1 MASPLGLC
9 QLLLE
14 PLQSVL
20 SGRCFTA
27 SLTLSRRT
35 HSQKGSSGARYIASR
50 FHLLGDLGNLSVVSL
65 LKWFSGCPMV
75 NVTNIAPHRSSIHK
89 KPEYEEQNVSKD
101 AISLIHS
108 PLSAIQLPPSQQG
121 VLELHSLSCVSSTS
135 KTPISKSLSPMVHGG
150 ASQSVSLPA
159 TASPT
164 MAATHFLPL
173 SNQSKSKPSC
183 SDCVSGTSGLPV
195 DPVMLCDELVDEL
208 ISVWESFSSQPTS
221 SCDGIPSTFDSGTV
235 LPGSTNASNTYNET
249 LPDSES
255 FLAEFQCDFELS
267 LRHSESTSPSSSPLR
282 ECSNTLST
290 PTPHCPIASS
300 DCLQLTPANLC
311 VPDHS
316 PELFTGS
323 HKKLCASSAAD
334 ENLSP
339 ELFSSPSAGSPAPV
353 LGVSSVKPSVNVCTP
368 AIGRGVRVN
377 PRRNILSNPTKQ
389 SCGTPALSGL
399 VTHSASSGDDPLISR
414 NNSCFSPELFL

>member
-20 SGRCFTA
+20 SGRCFSA

-35 HSQKGSSGARYIASR
+35 HSQKGSSSARYIASR
-50 FHLLGDLGNLSVVSL
+50 FQLLGDLDNLSVVSL
-65 LKWFSGCPMV
+65 LKQFSGCPMV
-75 NVTNIAPHRSSIHK
+75 DVTNIAPHRSSIHNQ
-89 KPEYEEQNVSKD
+89 YQEQNVSKD

-108 PLSAIQLPPSQQG
+108 PLSAIQLPLSQQG
-121 VLELHSLSCVSSTS
+121 VLELQSLSYVSSTS
-135 KTPISKSLSPMVHGG
+135 KSPISKSLSPMVHGG
-150 ASQSVSLPA
+150 ASLSVSFPA

-164 MAATHFLPL
+164 MAATHVLPL
-173 SNQSKSKPSC
+173 SNQSKSEPSC
-183 SDCVSGTSGLPV
+183 SDCESGTSGLPV
-195 DPVMLCDELVDEL
+195 DPVMCDELVDEL

-221 SCDGIPSTFDSGTV
+221 SCDGILSTSDSGTV
-235 LPGSTNASNTYNET
+235 LPGSTDASNTYNET

-290 PTPHCPIASS
+290 PAPHCSMASS
-300 DCLQLTPANLC
+300 DCLQLTPADLR

-339 ELFSSPSAGSPAPV
+339 ELFSSPSAASPAPV

-368 AIGRGVRVN
+368 AMGRRVRVN
-377 PRRNILSNPTKQ
+377 PRRNILSGPTSQ
-389 SCGTPALSGL
+389 SSGTPALSGL
-399 VTHSASSGDDPLISR
+399 VTHSARSGDPFVSR